1 MRFGAMCK
9 QSRCPSFDYVY
20 VVKTL
25 FILRKYNNYQQTLVT
40 VSRIFYQLKL
50 KELIQQIII

>member
-20 VVKTL
+20 VVITL
-25 FILRKYNNYQQTLVT
+25 FIFRKYNNYQQTLVT